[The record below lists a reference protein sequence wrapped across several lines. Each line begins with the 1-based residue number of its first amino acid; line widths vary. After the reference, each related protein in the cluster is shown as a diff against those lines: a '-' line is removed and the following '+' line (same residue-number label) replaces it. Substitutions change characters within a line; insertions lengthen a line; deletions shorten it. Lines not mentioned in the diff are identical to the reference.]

1 MSKGGSATL
10 QATIPIA
17 ADMTVVTTG
26 GMTADMTKAIVTMV
40 IGDAMLGI
48 GRRWFQL
55 LWWGLPCIG
64 PIKPTASPLS
74 L

>member
-1 MSKGGSATL
+1 MSKGGSATRL
-10 QATIPIA
+10 AAKPIA
-17 ADMTVVTTG
+17 ADMTVGTTE
-26 GMTADMTKAIVTMV
+26 GMTEAIVIMV
-40 IGDAMLGI
+40 IRDAMLEI

-64 PIKPTASPLS
+64 PIKPTASPRS